1 MLFIKVKGKERAILF
16 QHHKKEVKTTENT
29 QLHPYKT
36 VCRIFE
42 DKEKCIGEG
51 QSVVAPVDNFEYERG
66 RVLAFTRALKACGL
80 TKEERAQA
88 WKQYHNRNK

>member
-1 MLFIKVKGKERAILF
+1 MLFIKVNGKEKAVLF
-16 QHHKKEVKTTENT
+16 KHHKKEIKTEDKT
-29 QLHPYKT
+29 QYHPYKT

-42 DKEKCIGEG
+42 DKDTCVGEG
-51 QSVVAPVDNFEYERG
+51 NAVVAPVDNFEYERG
-66 RVLAFTRALKACGL
+66 RVLAFTRALEACGL